1 MNTFLRIKIQRNM
14 PVDQHMK
21 DVIANLRFDVN
32 SHNLDELFEL
42 NFFNDYC
49 KMLFTDTW
57 GAQTFMMNRYIKDAS
72 SVLALIFEV
81 YGNNFE

>member
-57 GAQTFMMNRYIKDAS
+57 GAQAFMMNRYIKDAS

>member
-1 MNTFLRIKIQRNM
+1 M

>member
-42 NFFNDYC
+42 NFFNDYY

>member
-1 MNTFLRIKIQRNM
+1 MNTFSRIKIQRNM

-49 KMLFTDTW
+49 KMLFTDTL
-57 GAQTFMMNRYIKDAS
+57 GAQTFMMNQYIKDAS

>member
-1 MNTFLRIKIQRNM
+1 M

-49 KMLFTDTW
+49 KTLFTDTW
-57 GAQTFMMNRYIKDAS
+57 MAQTFMMNRYIKDAS

>member
-1 MNTFLRIKIQRNM
+1 M

-57 GAQTFMMNRYIKDAS
+57 GAQAFMMNRYIKDAS

>member
-57 GAQTFMMNRYIKDAS
+57 GAQTFMMNQYIKDAS
-72 SVLALIFEV
+72 SVLALIIEV